1 MKGDFCFLS
10 NVFYKF
16 LNVILKG
23 CIDFIIWTEHFKT
36 AYIKYPKICYWLGEV
51 HYTYNPGKW
60 VISSHVEGC
69 IICKVWSQL
78 LPRYIQW
85 DWQAW
90 WFYFKSDLQMRN
102 WDSEWFNDL
111 IAIEGHSL
119 AWKGQR
125 RALQVC
131 QWSPGWITEKGSEQ
145 LMGSGQEAEVHYP
158 FLFYTP
164 KASAPPGGC

>member
-1 MKGDFCFLS
+1 M
-10 NVFYKF
+10 
-16 LNVILKG
+16 
-23 CIDFIIWTEHFKT
+23 
-36 AYIKYPKICYWLGEV
+36 
-51 HYTYNPGKW
+51 
-60 VISSHVEGC
+60 SSHVEGH
-69 IICKVWSQL
+69 IIRSQL

-90 WFYFKSDLQMRN
+90 WFYFKPDLQIRN

-164 KASAPPGGC
+164 KASAPPGGCSTTAPNTYTIILFFFSFFTHSCSSSLASNFLWPHGL